1 MTAILTLTHITV
13 SATSRVT
20 IIVTQIIISHR
31 MYHKCAH
38 VLLIILQINYKLF
51 NAARD
56 KSAMNYQVGRF
67 DMEMEPD
74 VNSSFDH
81 HRIMCSTSC
90 PRHSYKKC
98 VKLTSLQNTH
108 IKNTIASTV
117 SHICYISII
126 DLVLMLIFIYKKLE

>member
-1 MTAILTLTHITV
+1 MRA
-13 SATSRVT
+13 
-20 IIVTQIIISHR
+20 
-31 MYHKCAH
+31 C
-38 VLLIILQINYKLF
+38 VLLIVLQINYKLF

-67 DMEMEPD
+67 DMELEPD

-98 VKLTSLQNTH
+98 VRLTSLPNTH

-117 SHICYISII
+117 SHICCISVI
-126 DLVLMLIFIYKKLE
+126 DLIFMLILYQKN